1 MEPPVFPFIATA
13 PCVIIGCHLNRR
25 YSIAQCVQRPDAA
38 KESPNFT
45 YGLKKGQSALGLC
58 QAWGWLPTH
67 LPRET
72 DYGSAHPSPRDP
84 AALLLSGQKWANHP
98 CSVKDTLVTGLCGWK
113 FIAETAKKTQTPLR
127 STLPGRKD
135 NHTLL
140 KLRFLLALLTGYI
153 TLTQSF
159 RLTQGARNIPSAW
172 KRKLIQHAHEKG
184 VVVSKRPNIMR
195 TIMPLGVQK
204 KARSSKF
211 LD

>member
-1 MEPPVFPFIATA
+1 MQQRKARTSPTGWRKVSQPW
-13 PCVIIGCHLNRR
+13 GCARHEDDCA
-25 YSIAQCVQRPDAA
+25 YTPS
-38 KESPNFT
+38 
-45 YGLKKGQSALGLC
+45 KGD
-58 QAWGWLPTH
+58 
-67 LPRET
+67 R

-98 CSVKDTLVTGLCGWK
+98 CSVKGTLVTGLCWWK
-113 FIAETAKKTQTPLR
+113 FIAETAKKTQIPLG

-135 NHTLL
+135 IHPLL

-184 VVVSKRPNIMR
+184 LVVSKRPNIMR
-195 TIMPLGVQK
+195 TIMPPGVQK